1 MLLNGS
7 NRVWR
12 KREWRERKRGREG
25 EEKRRRKM
33 KEGKSRGEEYK

>member
-1 MLLNGS
+1 MLLKGN

-12 KREWRERKRGREG
+12 KREGEGEG